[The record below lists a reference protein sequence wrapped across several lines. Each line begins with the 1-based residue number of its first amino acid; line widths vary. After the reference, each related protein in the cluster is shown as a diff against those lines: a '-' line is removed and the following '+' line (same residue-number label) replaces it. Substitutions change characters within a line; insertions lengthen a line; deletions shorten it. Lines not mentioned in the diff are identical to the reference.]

1 MKRNLSNLLNKIAVT
16 ALSAALT
23 YTLCICAAASP
34 NVANIPTATVNP
46 AQATVP
52 TTTVAP
58 AQATVPTTTVAPTQ
72 AAVPTAV
79 PTANPV
85 TVPTVPVSPAPV
97 VSPSNIADGS
107 ANTIPYTQV
116 TEFKAPAEL
125 INLKPS
131 ANCFI
136 IFGDSRS
143 CSLACTLITDKTW
156 KKIYV
161 SNNYP
166 YSDIVAV
173 KDNTMIVICAEAGG
187 YYDNGAYNR
196 AYSRFNRINNVTTG
210 IANSAVHY
218 YCNLFGVN
226 DVMIARRNSTSDYLR
241 MNEAIRSANRNAEV
255 FYQFTAGPIDE
266 VGTAEL
272 TNEEIEKFNSHYKN
286 TKRCAIID
294 LYAYLADSGY
304 KAAITAEDTTG
315 LHYDTDTNYKILGLI
330 LSLAKAEN
338 TTSATTAAPAAAPVT
353 VPSAA
358 PTTAPNTTIP
368 TIMPTVAPAA
378 IP

>member
-1 MKRNLSNLLNKIAVT
+1 MKRNLSNLLNRIA
-16 ALSAALT
+16 AIAMSAALT
-23 YTLCICAAASP
+23 YTLCICA
-34 NVANIPTATVNP
+34 VATPAGTNIPA
-46 AQATVP
+46 A
-52 TTTVAP
+52 TVAP
-58 AQATVPTTTVAPTQ
+58 AQATVPVATVAPAQATVP
-72 AAVPTAV
+72 AAVPTA
-79 PTANPV
+79 NSV

-131 ANCFI
+131 TNCFI
-136 IFGDSRS
+136 VFGDSRS

-173 KDNTMIVICAEAGG
+173 KDNTMMVICAEAGG

-196 AYSRFNRINNVTTG
+196 AYSRFNRINNATTG
-210 IANSAVHY
+210 IVNSAVHY

-226 DVMIARRNSTSDYLR
+226 DVMIAKRNSTSDYLR
-241 MNEAIRSANRNAEV
+241 MNEAIRSANKNAEV

-266 VGTAEL
+266 TGTAEL
-272 TNEEIEKFNSHYKN
+272 TNAEIEKFNSHYKN

-294 LYAYLADSGY
+294 LYAYLADSGF

-315 LHYDTDTNYKILGLI
+315 LHYNTDTNYKILGLI
-330 LSLAKAEN
+330 LSIAKSEN
-338 TTSATTAAPAAAPVT
+338 TASAIAPATTA
-353 VPSAA
+353 
-358 PTTAPNTTIP
+358 APNTTIP
-368 TIMPTVAPAA
+368 TVMPTVAPTA